1 MSFGEKQSK
10 LWHNLRTIYQIIP
23 KIFIRFL
30 RFSRWHATWDGK
42 LATLFLALAL
52 FAGGATYAALRSAPP
67 FGDNPDAVIWLLT
80 LDLVILCL
88 IGAIIG
94 RRVVGLFKIWRLG
107 IPGARL
113 HVKLVYVFGLLAM
126 APAVIM
132 TVFSLFFFH
141 YGIQTWFSDRV
152 KTAVN
157 ESQEVAESY
166 LREHH
171 QVIRADIL
179 AMANDL
185 NHEADL
191 IYSNPTGFARF
202 VQTQSL
208 LRGLSEVV
216 VFTRDH
222 RIIAQAGDTKNFKQD
237 EIPQY
242 LLENADDGDVVLL
255 TAPEDDRV
263 QALVRLGNLTDG
275 FLFVGRSVETNVL
288 KHLET
293 TRAAVKKYDEMS
305 SRYLGLQRIVTMIYI
320 VVAMVLLFSAIFF
333 ALVFARRLA
342 MPIVELIGAAE
353 RVRTGDLSARVVEK
367 SGFEEFDRLAHAFN
381 RMTQQISDQ
390 RAELI
395 TANRRIDERRQF
407 TETVLAAVT
416 SGVLSL
422 DRMGHV
428 SMANQSA
435 AQILHRRHDH
445 IMGMAIGALIPGCD
459 SLISAAYARPQ
470 RVHQKEIEFQTLEK
484 GRRILLV
491 RIGIEL
497 LGERDLGAVIT
508 FDDITDVQS
517 AQRKVAWGDVA
528 RRIAHEIK
536 NPLTPIQL
544 SAERLKRKYM
554 AQLPPH
560 DQQIFSQCIDTIIRH
575 VGDIGH
581 MVKEFSDFA
590 RMPEPTLKPTPIA
603 DLLRETCAFF
613 SGAHND
619 VKIKCVEILPNFQSN
634 PVISCDEQQVR
645 QALTNLLQNA
655 LDSMIEWRDGTA
667 LQTEIPVP
675 TNYHPEIQVTLALTN
690 ELYATFGETTK
701 SMDNEVEDIGSQA
714 TPSTAHPPLKL
725 VIEIRDNGPGFP
737 KGQSPESLSEPY
749 VTFKKKGTGL
759 GLAIVKKIMEDH
771 DGELFFGMLLPPPQ
785 SKDSALKP
793 SIASPHGATITLV
806 FPVL

>member
-1 MSFGEKQSK
+1 MHTSPVQSDERVHPHGGGPPGAWA
-10 LWHNLRTIYQIIP
+10 L
-23 KIFIRFL
+23 
-30 RFSRWHATWDGK
+30 WDGK
-42 LATLFLALAL
+42 LAILFVALAL
-52 FAGGATYAALRSAPP
+52 LAGGATYAALRSAPP

-80 LDLVILCL
+80 LDLIILCV

-113 HVKLVYVFGLLAM
+113 HVRLVYIFGLLAM

-191 IYSNPTGFARF
+191 IYSNPAGFARF

-222 RIIAQAGDTKNFKQD
+222 RIIAQAGDTADFKQD

-275 FLFVGRSVETNVL
+275 FLFVGRSVESNVL

-305 SRYLGLQRIVTMIYI
+305 NRYLGLQRIVTMIYI

-333 ALVFARRLA
+333 ALAFARRLA

-353 RVRTGDLSARVVEK
+353 RVRMGDLSARVVEK

-395 TANRRIDERRQF
+395 TANRRMDERRQF
-407 TETVLAAVT
+407 TETILAAVT

-435 AQILHRRHDH
+435 AHILHKKHDQIL
-445 IMGMAIGALIPGCD
+445 GMAIESLIPGCD
-459 SLISAAYARPQ
+459 PLITAAYARPQ

-544 SAERLKRKYM
+544 SAERLKRKYL

-560 DQQIFSQCIDTIIRH
+560 DQDIFSQCIDTIIRH

-590 RMPEPTLKPTPIA
+590 RMPEPTLKPTLIA
-603 DLLRETCAFF
+603 PLLRETCAFF
-613 SGAHND
+613 AGAHSD
-619 VKIKCVEILPNFQSN
+619 VIINCLELLPSPHSN
-634 PVISCDEQQVR
+634 PTLTCDEQQVR

-655 LDSMIEWRDGTA
+655 LDSMMEWRDGTD
-667 LQTEIPVP
+667 LQTDLPAP
-675 TNYHPEIQVTLALTN
+675 MDYHPEIQVTLAITN
-690 ELYATFGETTK
+690 DSYVTIDSSAAIDERDKGDQNDGAQDTT
-701 SMDNEVEDIGSQA
+701 N
-714 TPSTAHPPLKL
+714 TAHSPLKL
-725 VIEIRDNGPGFP
+725 LIEIRDNGPGFP

-771 DGELFFGMLLPPPQ
+771 GGELCFGPLLLPPQ
-785 SKDSALKP
+785 SKESAPKP
-793 SIASPHGATITLV
+793 STPTPHGATITLV
-806 FPVL
+806 FPMA

>member
-1 MSFGEKQSK
+1 MRKDPIQSAFNNRINGGV
-10 LWHNLRTIYQIIP
+10 HT
-23 KIFIRFL
+23 F
-30 RFSRWHATWDGK
+30 WDGK
-42 LATLFLALAL
+42 LAIIFVILAIL
-52 FAGGATYAALRSAPP
+52 AGGATYAALRSVPP

-80 LDLVILCL
+80 LDLIILCV

-94 RRVVGLFKIWRLG
+94 RRVMGLFKIWRLG

-113 HVKLVYVFGLLAM
+113 HVRLVYIFGILAM

-132 TVFSLFFFH
+132 TVFSLVFFH

-171 QVIRADIL
+171 QVIRADIM
-179 AMANDL
+179 AMAKDL
-185 NHEADL
+185 DHEADL
-191 IYSNPTGFARF
+191 VYTNPAGFLRF

-222 RIIAQAGDTKNFKQD
+222 RIIAQAGDTSDFKQD

-263 QALVRLGNLTDG
+263 QALVRLSNIQDG
-275 FLFVGRSVETNVL
+275 FLFVGRSVESNVL

-293 TRAAVKKYDEMS
+293 TREAVKKYDEMS
-305 SRYLGLQRIVTMIYI
+305 NRYLGLQRIVTMIYI

-333 ALVFARRLA
+333 ALTFARRLA
-342 MPIVELIGAAE
+342 MPIVELISASD
-353 RVRTGDLSARVVEK
+353 RVRGGDLMARVPDK
-367 SGFEEFDRLAHAFN
+367 SGFEEFDHLARSFN

-407 TETVLAAVT
+407 TETILAAVT

-422 DRMGHV
+422 DHMGHV

-435 AQILHRRHDH
+435 AHILHKKSDH
-445 IMGMAIGALIPGCD
+445 IVGMAIETLIPGCEN
-459 SLISAAYARPQ
+459 LMKAAYARPE

-497 LGERDLGAVIT
+497 LGERDIGAVIT

-517 AQRKVAWGDVA
+517 AQRKVAWSDVA

-554 AQLPPH
+554 AQLPPQ
-560 DQQIFSQCIDTIIRH
+560 DQEIFSQCIDTIIRH

-590 RMPEPTLKPTPIA
+590 RMPEPTLKPTSIA
-603 DLLRETCAFF
+603 PLLHETCAFIA
-613 SGAHND
+613 GAHSD
-619 VKIKCVEILPNFQSN
+619 VKITCTEILP
-634 PVISCDEQQVR
+634 PHHALPILLCDEQQVR
-645 QALTNLLQNA
+645 QALTNILQNA
-655 LDSMIEWRDGTA
+655 IDSMTEWRDGTD
-667 LQTEIPVP
+667 LQTDIPAP
-675 TNYHPEIQVTLALTN
+675 TDYHPEIQVTLALTD
-690 ELYATFGETTK
+690 ELYAAVSYDGAHTAQ
-701 SMDNEVEDIGSQA
+701 N
-714 TPSTAHPPLKL
+714 TPLLPLKL
-725 VIEIRDNGPGFP
+725 LIEIRDNGPGFP

-771 DGELFFGMLLPPPQ
+771 GGELSFGPLLLPH
-785 SKDSALKP
+785 P
-793 SIASPHGATITLV
+793 SGNPTPNHPIASPHGATITLV
-806 FPVL
+806 FPMA